1 MRRHRIE
8 RKIRLSGIS
17 PPVWSAAERLGGFT
31 EQRLGRLA
39 GRFSHDG
46 SSSAKP

>member
-1 MRRHRIE
+1 M

-17 PPVWSAAERLGGFT
+17 PPARPDAELLVGFT
-31 EQRLGRLA
+31 EHRLGRLA
-39 GRFSHDG
+39 GRLCHDG